1 MFTFTGKEK
10 DQKPTSLEMEI
21 ERLFGI
27 LEELDPTSEDYERA
41 ANQLA
46 KLYKLKEIDNNSNK
60 PVSKDEALKALTNL
74 TGILL
79 ILNYERLSVITT
91 KAFGLI
97 RKV

>member
-1 MFTFTGKEK
+1 MFTFTGKKK
-10 DQKPTSLEMEI
+10 DQKPSSLELEI

-46 KLYKLKEIDNNSNK
+46 KLYKLKEVDNNSNK

-79 ILNYERLSVITT
+79 ILNYEHLSVITT